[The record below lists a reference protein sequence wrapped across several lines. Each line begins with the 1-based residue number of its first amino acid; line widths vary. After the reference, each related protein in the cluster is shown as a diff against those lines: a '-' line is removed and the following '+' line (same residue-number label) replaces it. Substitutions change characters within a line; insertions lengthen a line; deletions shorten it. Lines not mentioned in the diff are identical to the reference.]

1 MYLLGHLGIALLV
14 FAPVGFLLV
23 RTGRSRPAWFG
34 GAALILLAT
43 APDVDLY
50 LASVSHR
57 GITHT
62 VWAALALGL
71 LFALVGWGRPE
82 WGGTRRGSSAG
93 FGFFAGT
100 TSVLTHLAGD
110 VLTPMG
116 IRPFHPLAGSK
127 FSLGLVLAGNQEAN
141 VGLFV
146 VGSAVF
152 FLSLY
157 LARVDRPA
165 RPTPSPAPDAT
176 PATVAGAAAM
186 GGPRRGDDDAGR

>member
-43 APDVDLY
+43 APDVDVY

-71 LFALVGWGRPE
+71 LLAVVGWCRPE
-82 WGGTRRGSSAG
+82 WGGTCRGSAAG
-93 FGFFAGT
+93 FGFVAGT

-116 IRPFHPLAGSK
+116 IRPFHPLAGSE
-127 FSLGLVLAGNQEAN
+127 FSLGLVLAGNQETN
-141 VGLFV
+141 VGLFA

-152 FLSLY
+152 LLSLS

-165 RPTPSPAPDAT
+165 RPTPSPAPEPI
-176 PATVAGAAAM
+176 PAPVPAAE
-186 GGPRRGDDDAGR
+186 GTGDHRRGDDDAER